1 MPFDLP
7 QNGKPWRAVLFKK
20 QKGNRIAAR
29 KRSLNMARYIAR
41 FMKDVLG
48 ENGHEAE
55 ICQCS
60 IEIEA
65 QSRAHA
71 TELAKKRFCET
82 ERVKDWSLHADRV
95 RIADAE
101 FPS

>member
-1 MPFDLP
+1 
-7 QNGKPWRAVLFKK
+7 
-20 QKGNRIAAR
+20 
-29 KRSLNMARYIAR
+29 MARYIAR

-55 ICQCS
+55 ICQRL

-65 QSRAHA
+65 ENQAVA
-71 TELAKKRFCET
+71 ADAAKIKFCET
-82 ERVKDWSLHADRV
+82 ENVKDWVLHADRV
-95 RIADAE
+95 LIAEAE

>member
-1 MPFDLP
+1 MT
-7 QNGKPWRAVLFKK
+7 
-20 QKGNRIAAR
+20 
-29 KRSLNMARYIAR
+29 RYIAR

-55 ICQCS
+55 ICQRS

-65 QSRAHA
+65 PSRGHA
-71 TELAKKRFCET
+71 AEMAKVKFCET
-82 ERVKDWSLHADRV
+82 GKVNDWLLHADRV
-95 RIADAE
+95 RITDAE